1 MEEIKKTD
9 RCRKTNLEAGV
20 MIYDLHRSAA
30 GRTVGFL

>member
-30 GRTVGFL
+30 GPALWFF